1 MKSAFDLKLGMSG
14 DELAELTKSKG
25 LERIKATGEIFT
37 PSEIVR
43 FMIKESTQRLKDNE
57 SGLGGIKAKILEP
70 SCGNGQFLTHILA
83 YKWDSAYKY
92 ILSDRF
98 LCQSICNMQS
108 TMFSNFSFEVRSFSI
123 VLCYAIGRMF
133 AIDLMQDNIRE
144 SQNNCIGTMRK
155 IWEYFMGCEIFL
167 PLENELKSIFET
179 NIVCANSLLDCVIFR
194 VPYLTQR
201 GIFIKEAIQVRENQ
215 FSAIPNEIIQKTKDV
230 DNIGWVTIK
239 KPYKI
244 ESWSEV
250 KDLAKIY
257 QGEELPSEW
266 IDELL
271 DNKKLSGESQFKQA
285 WSEGR
290 LF

>member
-14 DELAELTKSKG
+14 DELAKLAKSKG
-25 LERIKATGEIFT
+25 LKRTKATGETFT

-83 YKWDSAYKY
+83 YKWDSTYRH

-98 LCQSICNMQS
+98 LCQSICNIQS
-108 TMFSNFSFEVRSFSI
+108 TMFSNFGFEVRAFSI
-123 VLCYAIGRMF
+123 GLCYAIGRMF
-133 AIDLMQDNIRE
+133 AIDLMQDNIHE
-144 SQNNCIGTMRK
+144 SQNNCIETLRK
-155 IWEYFMGCEIFL
+155 IWEYFMSCELFP
-167 PLENELKSIFET
+167 PLKNELKSIFET

-194 VPYLTQR
+194 VPYLTQD

-215 FSAIPNEIIQKTKDV
+215 FSAIPNEIIQKIKDS
-230 DNIGWVTIK
+230 DNIGWVTLK

-244 ESWSEV
+244 ESWGEI
-250 KDLAKIY
+250 KDLTKIY
-257 QGEELPSEW
+257 QGEDLPSEW
-266 IDELL
+266 INELL

-285 WSEGR
+285 WREGR

>member
-14 DELAELTKSKG
+14 DELAKLAKSKG
-25 LERIKATGEIFT
+25 LNRIKATGETFT

-57 SGLGGIKAKILEP
+57 SGFGGIKAKILEP

-83 YKWDSAYKY
+83 YKWDSTYRH

-98 LCQSICNMQS
+98 LCQSICNMQT
-108 TMFSNFSFEVRSFSI
+108 TMFDNFGFEVRAFSI
-123 VLCYAIGRMF
+123 GLCYAIGRMF
-133 AIDLMQDNIRE
+133 AIDLMQDNIHE
-144 SQNNCIGTMRK
+144 SQENCIETLRK
-155 IWEYFMGCEIFL
+155 IWEYFMSCEIFL
-167 PLENELKSIFET
+167 PLENELKGIFET

-194 VPYLTQR
+194 VPYLTQD
-201 GIFIKEAIQVRENQ
+201 GIFIKEAIQAKENQ
-215 FSAIPNEIIQKTKDV
+215 FGAIPNEIIQKIKDS

-244 ESWSEV
+244 ESWSDI
-250 KDLAKIY
+250 KDLTKIY
-257 QGEELPSEW
+257 RGEELPSEW

-271 DNKKLSGESQFKQA
+271 GNKKPSGESQFKQA

>member
-14 DELAELTKSKG
+14 DELAKLAKSKG
-25 LERIKATGEIFT
+25 LERTKATGETFT

-70 SCGNGQFLTHILA
+70 SCGNGQFLAHILA
-83 YKWDSAYKY
+83 YKWDSTYRH

-98 LCQSICNMQS
+98 LCQSICNIQS
-108 TMFSNFSFEVRSFSI
+108 TMFSNFGFEVRAFSI
-123 VLCYAIGRMF
+123 GLCYAIGRMF
-133 AIDLMQDNIRE
+133 GIDLMQDNIKE
-144 SQNNCIGTMRK
+144 SQNNCIDTLRK
-155 IWEYFMGCEIFL
+155 IWKYFMSCELFP
-167 PLENELKSIFET
+167 PLENELKNIFET

-194 VPYLTQR
+194 TPYLTQD
-201 GIFIKEAIQVRENQ
+201 GILIKETIQVSENQ
-215 FSAIPNEIIQKTKDV
+215 FSAIPNEIIQKIKDS
-230 DNIGWVTIK
+230 DNIGWVTLK

-244 ESWSEV
+244 ESWSEI
-250 KDLAKIY
+250 KDLPKIY
-257 QGEELPSEW
+257 QGEDLPSEW
-266 IDELL
+266 INELL
-271 DNKKLSGESQFKQA
+271 GNKKSSGESQFKQA

>member
-1 MKSAFDLKLGMSG
+1 MKSAFDLKLGMSN
-14 DELAELTKSKG
+14 DELVELAKSKG
-25 LERIKATGEIFT
+25 LNRTKSTGEVFT
-37 PSEIVR
+37 NSEIVR
-43 FMIKESTQRLKDNE
+43 FMLKESTQRLKGNK
-57 SGLGGIKAKILEP
+57 SGIGGIKAKILEP

-83 YKWDSAYKY
+83 YKWDSVYKH

-98 LCQSICNMQS
+98 LCQSICNMES
-108 TMFSNFSFEVRSFSI
+108 TMFNNFGFEVRSFSI

-133 AIDLMQDNIRE
+133 AIDLMQDNIHE
-144 SQNNCIGTMRK
+144 SQNNCIDTMRK

-194 VPYLTQR
+194 VPYLTQD
-201 GIFIKEAIQVRENQ
+201 GILIKETIQVSENQ
-215 FSAIPNEIIQKTKDV
+215 FSAIPNEIIQKIKDS

-250 KDLAKIY
+250 KDLTKIY

-266 IDELL
+266 INELL
-271 DNKKLSGESQFKQA
+271 CNKKSSAESQFKQA